1 MFLRPNISK
10 HKYVCV
16 ESLGAFY
23 VFILCKGNDKRTSFY
38 DQQFY
43 YEAQWYNYY
52 ATVLLQKLSYCKCK
66 VVGLF
71 IWGWGGGG
79 WGWGWRD
86 AGKNSTVVVKVKT
99 YLFKGTFV

>member
-43 YEAQWYNYY
+43 YEAQWY
-52 ATVLLQKLSYCKCK
+52 THHCGFCSMFTIKLLWDGVTTK
-66 VVGLF
+66 
-71 IWGWGGGG
+71 GGGG
-79 WGWGWRD
+79 GG
-86 AGKNSTVVVKVKT
+86 GM
-99 YLFKGTFV
+99 L